1 MLRVDYKMFAI
12 ILATTAATLW
22 SSFGQA
28 QLLDEDDD
36 LAFGRP
42 WPTYS
47 LQNMPKTQFT
57 CHDKILGGYYADP
70 ETQCQMFH
78 VCVKLPGIGLVH
90 RRVNP
95 FVQQV
100 QDYRFLCPN
109 TTAFDQEL
117 QICANWADV
126 DCDKAT
132 SYYDNNNLNDLYR
145 DGDSKSA
152 NEEEATFHLQRA
164 ETGDVRRSKE
174 QSRGDQKS
182 RQRHNYGS
190 NSGTGSSSS
199 SSSSSSP
206 NLEIT
211 QSTKRPI
218 SSYYTPTTSS
228 TTTSTTSTTERNY
241 YSNNNNNYGGS
252 SNNNDDSKQDFDDIF
267 KGSHS
272 SHFFSNR
279 QGGREY
285 DEESSSSAGGARPKP
300 NDFSDYNRKTTEA
313 SSKSRVTPTRGQ
325 RLTSSTAA
333 AAPSTSSSSTSKSP
347 LKKITLHAS
356 FNTDFLDYTPQ
367 SRTTTTPRPSSS
379 ITSRFS
385 FGSSDYQTQERI
397 QPTTYNPN
405 SGAYRYKSTPPPKYT
420 EQPSSSTKLTG
431 KNVQDYDKETTKRH
445 KPTVAA
451 RKQKLGP
458 QESNYINHNEFVDV
472 PKSRVQQ
479 PQPFQAT
486 QNKLEP
492 HYQRPK
498 QQQTLSRVGSQEP
511 APFKA
516 SSSSGP
522 SAKPRS
528 FTSRG
533 SITYKAT
540 TERYVED
547 ELRYP
552 TTPASAPSP
561 AAVKK
566 VTLAARDSYTP
577 TTFKPT
583 TYKKSYEQNFHQAQ
597 QTPRPSQGATKK
609 VSTVAGGLPT
619 TANPYYN
626 VDEDDGQYHPELYEN
641 DFPRNRFKFLRT
653 RASSSTSTT
662 TPSAPPASSRQPHGF
677 QQAHSHLKSQQ
688 QSAYQKERDS
698 DLSDEDELFK
708 TAQSLNFGAASINK
722 LRADI
727 YKAEKTSQQYNS
739 QYSPQLTPSSPKTTA
754 QTTSRPTTYSTT
766 QLTSTTTTTTST
778 TTRRPSTT
786 KTTTTTSTTSA
797 APHVEAKKSARSKK
811 EKQLDKKERTAGK
824 RQRPPYADEDTSYD
838 YAYYDTD

>member
-1 MLRVDYKMFAI
+1 QITIYVVLFTFFLAI
-12 ILATTAATLW
+12 TSATLW
-22 SSFGQA
+22 SNSGSAYA

-78 VCVKLPGIGLVH
+78 VCVKLPGVGLLH

-132 SYYDNNNLNDLYR
+132 SLYDKGDLNDLYR
-145 DGDSKSA
+145 GGDDSKA
-152 NEEEATFHLQRA
+152 AHEEEATFHLQRA
-164 ETGDVRRSKE
+164 ESGDVRRSKE
-174 QSRGDQKS
+174 NHKNNINNNRGVDQKS
-182 RQRHNYGS
+182 RPRHNYAQAG
-190 NSGTGSSSS
+190 GSSAAGT
-199 SSSSSSP
+199 SSSSSP

-211 QSTKRPI
+211 QPTRRPI
-218 SSYYTPTTSS
+218 STYYTPSTLGSTSTTTTTT
-228 TTTSTTSTTERNY
+228 TTTSTERSY
-241 YSNNNNNYGGS
+241 YNHNNNYNTNYNNNYS
-252 SNNNDDSKQDFDDIF
+252 SNNDDSKQDVDDIF

-279 QGGREY
+279 HGGREY
-285 DEESSSSAGGARPKP
+285 DEEPSSSSSRPKP
-300 NDFSDYNRKTTEA
+300 NDLGDYQRKTTP
-313 SSKSRVTPTRGQ
+313 RVTPSTRGA
-325 RLTSSTAA
+325 R
-333 AAPSTSSSSTSKSP
+333 PSTTTSTTPATTKA
-347 LKKITLHAS
+347 LKKITLHAT
-356 FNTDFLDYTPQ
+356 FNTDFLD
-367 SRTTTTPRPSSS
+367 SKVTTPRPSSS

-385 FGSSDYQTQERI
+385 FGSNDFATQERI

-405 SGAYRYKSTPPPKYT
+405 NGAYRFKTTPPPSF
-420 EQPSSSTKLTG
+420 SSSTKVTG
-431 KNVQDYDKETTKRH
+431 KGAQDFDKPRS
-445 KPTVAA
+445 KPTVAIV
-451 RKQKLGP
+451 RKKLGP
-458 QESNYINHNEFVDV
+458 QESNYINHNEFADLA
-472 PKSRVQQ
+472 K
-479 PQPFQAT
+479 PQPFQT
-486 QNKLEP
+486 QGQVSKKSNQLEP
-492 HYQRPK
+492 HYQRHKP
-498 QQQTLSRVGSQEP
+498 QVTRVGSQEP
-511 APFKA
+511 APFSA
-516 SSSSGP
+516 P

-540 TERYVED
+540 TERYADGESF
-547 ELRYP
+547 YP
-552 TTPASAPSP
+552 TT
-561 AAVKK
+561 AVTPKAK
-566 VTLAARDSYTP
+566 EAFTP
-577 TTFKPT
+577 TTFRPT
-583 TYKKSYEQNFHQAQ
+583 TYKKPYEPSTLLTHRPTAQ
-597 QTPRPSQGATKK
+597 LVTKK
-609 VSTVAGGLPT
+609 LSSPTSLAPT

-641 DFPRNRFKFLRT
+641 DFPRNRFKFLRN
-653 RASSSTSTT
+653 RSSSSTSTST
-662 TPSAPPASSRQPHGF
+662 TSAPAISSRQPHGF

-688 QSAYQKERDS
+688 QSVYQREREREKEA

-739 QYSPQLTPSSPKTTA
+739 QYSPQLASSSPQASSTSTTTA
-754 QTTSRPTTYSTT
+754 
-766 QLTSTTTTTTST
+766 TTTTTTTTPPPS
-778 TTRRPSTT
+778 TTRRPTT
-786 KTTTTTSTTSA
+786 LRTTSTTTSA
-797 APHVEAKKSARSKK
+797 PSLAAKKSVKSKK
-811 EKQLDKKERTAGK
+811 EQQLEKKEKEKPAGK
-824 RQRPPYADEDTSYD
+824 RPPHADEDTSYD

>member
-1 MLRVDYKMFAI
+1 MLSVDYKMFAI

-22 SSFGQA
+22 GSLGLGQA

-70 ETQCQMFH
+70 DTQCQMFH
-78 VCVKLPGIGLVH
+78 VCVKLPGIGLLH
-90 RRVNP
+90 RRANP

-132 SYYDNNNLNDLYR
+132 SFYDNNNLNDLYR
-145 DGDSKSA
+145 DGDSKGA

-174 QSRGDQKS
+174 NSRGGEQKS
-182 RQRHNYGS
+182 RPRHNYA
-190 NSGTGSSSS
+190 S

-211 QSTKRPI
+211 QPTKRPI

-228 TTTSTTSTTERNY
+228 STSTTSTTTTSTTERSY
-241 YSNNNNNYGGS
+241 YNNNYG
-252 SNNNDDSKQDFDDIF
+252 NNNDDSKQDFDDIF

-285 DEESSSSAGGARPKP
+285 DEESSAGVRSKP

-325 RLTSSTAA
+325 RPTSSTAPST
-333 AAPSTSSSSTSKSP
+333 AAPSTTKSV
-347 LKKITLHAS
+347 KKITLHAS

-367 SRTTTTPRPSSS
+367 ARSTTTPRPSSS

-385 FGSSDYQTQERI
+385 FGVNDYQTQERI

-405 SGAYRYKSTPPPKYT
+405 SGAYRFKSTPPPKYT

-431 KNVQDYDKETTKRH
+431 KNVQDFDKETTKRN

-458 QESNYINHNEFVDV
+458 QESNYINHNEFVDI
-472 PKSRVQQ
+472 PKSKVQQ

-498 QQQTLSRVGSQEP
+498 PQQLSRVGTQEP

-516 SSSSGP
+516 SASSGP

-540 TERYVED
+540 TQRYADD
-547 ELRYP
+547 ELLFP
-552 TTPASAPSP
+552 STAASTSAS

-566 VTLAARDSYTP
+566 VTHAAKDSFTP

-583 TYKKSYEQNFHQAQ
+583 TYKKLYEQNFYQAQ
-597 QTPRPSQGATKK
+597 QTQRPSQSTTKK
-609 VSTVAGGLPT
+609 AATVAGALPT

-653 RASSSTSTT
+653 RSSSSTSTT
-662 TPSAPPASSRQPHGF
+662 TPSAPPSSRQPHGFSHNF

-688 QSAYQKERDS
+688 QSAYQKEKERES

-739 QYSPQLTPSSPKTTA
+739 QYSPQITPSSPKTTA
-754 QTTSRPTTYSTT
+754 QTTSRPTTYSSSSTT
-766 QLTSTTTTTTST
+766 QLTSTTTTS
-778 TTRRPSTT
+778 TTRRPTPSTT
-786 KTTTTTSTTSA
+786 KTTTTSTTSA
-797 APHVEAKKSARSKK
+797 PVEAKKSARSKK
-811 EKQLDKKERTAGK
+811 EKQLDKKDRPAGK